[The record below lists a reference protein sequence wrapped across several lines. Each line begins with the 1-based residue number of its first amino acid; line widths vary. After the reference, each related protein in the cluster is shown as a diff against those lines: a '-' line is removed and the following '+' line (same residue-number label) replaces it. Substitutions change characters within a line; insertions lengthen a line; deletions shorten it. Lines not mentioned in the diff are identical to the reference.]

1 MGNNRQVV
9 KNGNTETVLEFVSEG
24 FRAILLGDGVKSLVE
39 SATSTIESN
48 ANAMSRTG
56 GFESSVFVGGFGG
69 GRWVGS
75 VGTTDYQSMR
85 DEAEDKVLERAI
97 GR

>member
-24 FRAILLGDGVKSLVE
+24 FRAILLSDGCRSLVE
-39 SATSTIESN
+39 SATENIR
-48 ANAMSRTG
+48 ANAG
-56 GFESSVFVGGFGG
+56 DGFESNVFVGGFGG
-69 GRWVGS
+69 GRWVGY
-75 VGTTDYQSMR
+75 VGTTDYESMR
-85 DEAEDKVLERAI
+85 TEAEDKVLERAI